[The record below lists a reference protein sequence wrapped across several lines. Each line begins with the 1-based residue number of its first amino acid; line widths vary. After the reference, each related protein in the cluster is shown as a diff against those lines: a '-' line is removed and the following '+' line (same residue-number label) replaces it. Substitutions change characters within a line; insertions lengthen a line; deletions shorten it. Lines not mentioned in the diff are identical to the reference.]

1 MKNIT
6 IKKLLYGSDYL
17 PDIAPLTAFV
27 EQVEAEYGRKLT
39 ESELAHVISTLVEK
53 IKCMGSKKK
62 IYESV
67 YRKNRQLTAKQTS
80 TKNKPKPVKT
90 KITAKDKS
98 YINAKKPKQALTA
111 AQRGKKTANKIK
123 PNAVKLKESVRNR
136 LGEAV
141 DIKDY
146 PVQAIGRKRN
156 QFMNALQ
163 LDTNEFNSWV
173 TDRLYRVAE
182 RNDVPVKSLN
192 YKDIIDGMQK
202 WKDTFQQKDQE
213 WNQFSGAFEEYS
225 KKFLDASETILKQN
239 INNPNGQPAPQ
250 SAPMSPTMV
259 KNEKN

>member
-1 MKNIT
+1 MNKNT

-17 PDIAPLTAFV
+17 PDIGPLTSFI
-27 EQVEAEYGRKLT
+27 EQVEAEYGRKL
-39 ESELAHVISTLVEK
+39 SKAELYNAVNTLVEK
-53 IKCMGSKKK
+53 VKDIQSKKN
-62 IYESV
+62 IYETIYV
-67 YRKNRQLTAKQTS
+67 KNRQLTASQTA
-80 TKNKPKPVKT
+80 KRNKPKLVKT
-90 KITAKDKS
+90 KISAKDKAYS
-98 YINAKKPKQALTA
+98 NIKKPKKALSA
-111 AQRGKKTANKIK
+111 AQRGKKTVNKIK
-123 PNAVKLKESVRNR
+123 PNPVKLKESVRNR

-141 DIKDY
+141 NIKDY

-225 KKFLDASETILKQN
+225 KKFLDASENILKQN
-239 INNPNGQPAPQ
+239 INNPSGQPAPQ
-250 SAPMSPTMV
+250 SAPMSPTML
-259 KNEKN
+259 KNETK